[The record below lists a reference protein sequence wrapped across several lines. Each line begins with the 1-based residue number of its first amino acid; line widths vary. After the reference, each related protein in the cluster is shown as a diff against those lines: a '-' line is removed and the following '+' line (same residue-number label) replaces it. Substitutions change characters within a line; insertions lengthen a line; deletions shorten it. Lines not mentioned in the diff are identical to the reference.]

1 MGSQVS
7 SVEALGLTQNTHSN
21 VGHNIHYLCHIPFN
35 VHNDFKE
42 ILLLFTI
49 IENIKDKKKPRFKE
63 TKLFIQGNTPNM

>member
-42 ILLLFTI
+42 ILLFTI
-49 IENIKDKKKPRFKE
+49 IENIKDKKTKVQRDKAIHPRKHS
-63 TKLFIQGNTPNM
+63 

>member
-49 IENIKDKKKPRFKE
+49 IENIKDKKTKVQRDKAIHPRKHS
-63 TKLFIQGNTPNM
+63 